1 MIWTALKIAFGL
13 AAAYAIWH
21 SLPANADPYPGS
33 HASKRFVAPVAKLQG
48 PGPFLI
54 INDNKVVVGVVQN
67 GIAIAMEGVG
77 SGTPAPAIGTVDNPN
92 TTRIQIEKVWTNPHL
107 EWDCPRG
114 VSVLRYGKRGC

>member
-1 MIWTALKIAFGL
+1 MFRTALKIACGL
-13 AAAYAIWH
+13 VAAYAIWH

-54 INDNKVVVGVVQN
+54 INDNKAVVGVVQN
-67 GIAIAMEGVG
+67 GVVIAMEGVG
-77 SGTPAPAIGTVDNPN
+77 SGSPARGTVDNPN
-92 TTRIQIEKVWTNPHL
+92 TIRLQTERIYTNPYI

-114 VSVLRYGKRGC
+114 MSVLRYGKRGC